1 MGRSTRVK
9 TNAMK
14 PCYLTVVK
22 NKLFYYTFYF
32 KSTSFL
38 FGHIISKAKLYMKD
52 LKQASFEEFS
62 SSDLAAL
69 ITPKACVPGTL
80 CSKTGKFAVFS
91 LAPLSHC
98 SNKL

>member
-1 MGRSTRVK
+1 
-9 TNAMK
+9 
-14 PCYLTVVK
+14 
-22 NKLFYYTFYF
+22 
-32 KSTSFL
+32 
-38 FGHIISKAKLYMKD
+38 MKD

-69 ITPKACVPGTL
+69 ITPKACVLGTL

-98 SNKL
+98 SNKQ